1 MQPLFISLTRPAL
14 ASGQSPFIGTLP
26 PKAAAGASTF
36 TVGPNGI
43 NHNGGPVML
52 GSVNVY
58 HIFYG
63 TWTTTQKIIISDLA
77 KGLSVSY
84 LFGGK

>member
-1 MQPLFISLTRPAL
+1 MQPLFISLTRPGL

-26 PKAAAGASTF
+26 PKGAAGASTF
-36 TVGPNGI
+36 AVGANGI
-43 NHNGGPVML
+43 NYNGGPVIL

-63 TWTTTQKIIISDLA
+63 TWTTTQKTIISDWRR
-77 KGLSVSY
+77 G
-84 LFGGK
+84 